1 VKAVEIIGLTKR
13 YGQKAALEAV
23 SFDVEAG
30 DAVAL
35 VGRNGAGKTTLI
47 RILATLLKPTAGYA
61 RVLEMDSRFQASK
74 IRRSL
79 GYMPDAVPME
89 EDLTVEEYLE
99 FFAGLQGMKTE
110 VREGAVK
117 GLIELLELGEVRDR
131 TCGALS
137 RGMQQ
142 RVGLARTLVHNP
154 SVLLLDEPAANLDP
168 RARIEI
174 REVLKTL
181 RKMGKTILISSHIL
195 MELGEF
201 CNKVAVI
208 HQGKLLY
215 FGAISQVAAKL
226 RPRRRLSVRVSGDA
240 AAYAG
245 KLRAEAGVEEVV
257 EADGWL
263 KVRLKE
269 GVEDYAFV
277 ARHAVG
283 DGVSLL
289 ALHEEEAGLE
299 EIFMRLTG
307 EKEGLPSAADP
318 RGAEE
323 GA

>member
-1 VKAVEIIGLTKR
+1 MKAVEIIGVSKK
-13 YGQKAALEAV
+13 YGSKAALEAV
-23 SFDVEAG
+23 SFDVEVG

-35 VGRNGAGKTTLI
+35 VGRNGAGKTTLL
-47 RILATLLKPTAGYA
+47 RILSTLLKPSAGYA
-61 RVLEMDSRFQASK
+61 RVLEMDGRFQASR
-74 IRRSL
+74 IRRVL

-99 FFAGLQGMKTE
+99 FFAGLQGLKSDD
-110 VREGAVK
+110 RAGSVK
-117 GLIELLELGEVRDR
+117 GLIELLELGEVREK

-168 RARIEI
+168 RARNEI

-181 RKMGKTILISSHIL
+181 RRMGKTVLISSHIL
-195 MELGEF
+195 LELGEF

-208 HQGKLLY
+208 DRGKLLY
-215 FGAISQVAAKL
+215 FGPIAAVAAKL
-226 RPRRRLSVRVSGDA
+226 RPRRRLSVRVAGNV
-240 AAYAG
+240 AAYAER
-245 KLRAEAGVEEVV
+245 LRGEEGVEEVV
-257 EADGWL
+257 EAEGWL

-307 EKEGLPSAADP
+307 EGP
-318 RGAEE
+318 
-323 GA
+323 

>member
-1 VKAVEIIGLTKR
+1 VKAVEVLGLSKR
-13 YGQKAALEAV
+13 YGSKPALEAV
-23 SFDVEAG
+23 SFDVESG

-35 VGRNGAGKTTLI
+35 VGRNGAGKTTLL

-61 RVLEMDSRFQASK
+61 RILEMDGRFQASK
-74 IRRSL
+74 IRRAL

-99 FFAGLQGMKTE
+99 FYAGLQGL
-110 VREGAVK
+110 RADARAGAVK
-117 GLIELLELGEVRDR
+117 GLVELLELGEVREK
-131 TCGALS
+131 TCGSLS

-181 RKMGKTILISSHIL
+181 RKLGKTILVSSHIL

-201 CNKVAVI
+201 CNKIAVI
-208 HQGKLLY
+208 DQGKLLH
-215 FGAISQVAAKL
+215 FGPISEVAARL
-226 RPRRRLSVRVSGDA
+226 RPRRRLLLRVTGDA
-240 AAYAG
+240 AGYAA
-245 KLRAEAGVEEVV
+245 KLRGEPGVEEVA

-263 KVRLKE
+263 KVLLRE

-277 ARHAVG
+277 ARHAAG
-283 DGVSLL
+283 DGVSLR

-307 EKEGLPSAADP
+307 GKG
-318 RGAEE
+318 GA
-323 GA
+323 

>member
-1 VKAVEIIGLTKR
+1 VKAVEVVGVSKK
-13 YGQKAALEAV
+13 YGAKTALEAV
-23 SFDVEAG
+23 SFDVEVG

-35 VGRNGAGKTTLI
+35 VGRNGAGKTTLL
-47 RILATLLKPTAGYA
+47 RILSTLLKPSGGYA
-61 RVLEMDSRFQASK
+61 RVLDMDGRFQASK
-74 IRRSL
+74 IRRLL
-79 GYMPDAVPME
+79 GYMPDALPME

-99 FFAGLQGMKTE
+99 FFAGLQGLKSN
-110 VREGAVK
+110 VREGSVK
-117 GLIELLELGEVRDR
+117 GLVELLELGEVKDR

-195 MELGEF
+195 MELEEF
-201 CNKVAVI
+201 CNKIAVI
-208 HQGKLLY
+208 DRGKLAY
-215 FGAISQVAAKL
+215 FGSLSQVAAKL
-226 RPRRRLSVRVSGDA
+226 RPRRRIAARVSGNA

-245 KLRAEAGVEEVV
+245 RLRAEAGVEEVV
-257 EADGWL
+257 EEEGWI
-263 KVRLKE
+263 KVRLRE
-269 GVEDYAFV
+269 GVDDYSFV
-277 ARHAVG
+277 ARHAAN

-289 ALHEEEAGLE
+289 ALREEEAGLE

-307 EKEGLPSAADP
+307 GEG
-318 RGAEE
+318 GA
-323 GA
+323 